1 MKDFGLSQI
10 YICISGYV
18 VNNGL
23 YETVFK
29 EHKAENDAWGDF
41 TSIQFRVK
49 FTVSF
54 YSSSLQKMGV

>member
-1 MKDFGLSQI
+1 MLWIMAFMK
-10 YICISGYV
+10 
-18 VNNGL
+18 
-23 YETVFK
+23 TVFK